1 MKKSKN
7 KRLAI
12 IIIFVF
18 IIITLLVILLNNK
31 KEPVSLTMWHVYGEQ
46 ASSPMDKLVDDFN
59 ETVGNKEGIVIN
71 VTATSNSAEIGD
83 ELLDSQ
89 AGKSGAKKMPD
100 LFFCHSGNADDLGSE
115 NLIDWQDYFTKE
127 ELSDY
132 QEDFLEDGKVGDKLL
147 VFPISK
153 STHMLFI
160 NGSMFARFSKDTGL
174 DYGDLLTW
182 DGFFDAAE
190 KFYDWSDGKTFCAM
204 DYILREIELANLS
217 TNPNTKLHNDQ
228 GWYDKK
234 NMEFKKEF
242 DKFMTSLVK
251 GHIIVSDLYANT
263 QMMTGESLAGISSSA
278 AVLYYNDTVTYPDN
292 RSEPMDLK
300 VLPLPV
306 NKFENKFDTLA
317 GTGLCAYKTTDEKAK
332 AAAIFAKWITESQ
345 RNLDFVTKTG
355 YMPVRNE
362 AFNKVLDME
371 FENHDYKELYHSLS
385 KMEKDYSFISES
397 YDYNKVLNFYDWLRA
412 NQKSFEE
419 RYKSGEDVNSLI
431 EECWE
436 KLIG

>member
-1 MKKSKN
+1 MKKSKY
-7 KRLAI
+7 KKLAI

-59 ETVGNKEGIVIN
+59 ETVGSKEGIVIN

-100 LFFCHSGNADDLGSE
+100 LFFCHSGNADDVGSE

-160 NGSMFARFSKDTGL
+160 NGSMFSRFSKDTGI
-174 DYGDLLTW
+174 DYEDLLTW

-190 KFYDWSDGKTFCAM
+190 KFYDWSDGKAFCAM

-217 TNPNTKLHNDQ
+217 TNPNAKLHNDP
-228 GWYDKK
+228 GWYDK
-234 NMEFKKEF
+234 NNEDFKKEF

-263 QMMTGESLAGISSSA
+263 QMMTGETLAGISSSA

-300 VLPLPV
+300 VLALPI
-306 NKFENKFDTLA
+306 NKSGNKFDTLA

-332 AAAIFAKWITESQ
+332 AAAIFAKWITESG

-355 YMPVRNE
+355 YMPVRRE
-362 AFNKVLDME
+362 AFKKISSMD
-371 FENHDYKELYHSLS
+371 FENNDYRELYNSLS
-385 KMEKDYSFISES
+385 KMQDDYTFLGES

>member
-1 MKKSKN
+1 MKNSKYKN
-7 KRLAI
+7 VG
-12 IIIFVF
+12 IIFLLIF
-18 IIITLLVILLNNK
+18 IIITIFIIFSRNK

-59 ETVGNKEGIVIN
+59 ETVGSKEGIVIN
-71 VTATSNSAEIGD
+71 ITATSNSAEIGD

-174 DYGDLLTW
+174 DYEDLLTW

-190 KFYDWSDGKTFCAM
+190 KFYEWSNGKAFCAM

-217 TNPNTKLHNDQ
+217 TNPNAKLHNDQ
-228 GWYDKK
+228 GWYDKN

-242 DKFMTSLVK
+242 DKFMTYLVK

-263 QMMTGESLAGISSSA
+263 QMMTGETLAGISSSA

-300 VLPLPV
+300 VLALPI
-306 NKFENKFDTLA
+306 NKSGNKVDTLA

-332 AAAIFAKWITESQ
+332 AAAIFAKWITESG

-385 KMEKDYSFISES
+385 KMEKDYSFLSES

-419 RYKSGEDVNSLI
+419 RYKNGEDVNSLI

>member
-1 MKKSKN
+1 MKNSKYKN
-7 KRLAI
+7 MG
-12 IIIFVF
+12 IIFLLIF
-18 IIITLLVILLNNK
+18 IIITIFIIFSRNK

-59 ETVGNKEGIVIN
+59 ETVGSKEGIVIN

-174 DYGDLLTW
+174 DYEDLLTW

-190 KFYDWSDGKTFCAM
+190 KFYEWSNGKAFCAM

-217 TNPNTKLHNDQ
+217 TNPNAKLHNDQ
-228 GWYDKK
+228 GWYDKN

-263 QMMTGESLAGISSSA
+263 QMMTGETLAGISSSA

-300 VLPLPV
+300 VLALPI
-306 NKFENKFDTLA
+306 NKSGNKVDTLA

-332 AAAIFAKWITESQ
+332 AAAIFAKWITESG

-362 AFNKVLDME
+362 AFNKVLAME

-385 KMEKDYSFISES
+385 KMEKDYSFLSES

>member
-1 MKKSKN
+1 
-7 KRLAI
+7 
-12 IIIFVF
+12 
-18 IIITLLVILLNNK
+18 
-31 KEPVSLTMWHVYGEQ
+31 
-46 ASSPMDKLVDDFN
+46 
-59 ETVGNKEGIVIN
+59 
-71 VTATSNSAEIGD
+71 
-83 ELLDSQ
+83 
-89 AGKSGAKKMPD
+89 MPD

-174 DYGDLLTW
+174 DYEDLLTW

-190 KFYDWSDGKTFCAM
+190 KFYEWSNGKAFCAM

-217 TNPNTKLHNDQ
+217 TNPNAKLHNDQ
-228 GWYDKK
+228 GWYDKN

-263 QMMTGESLAGISSSA
+263 QMMTGETLAGISSSA

-300 VLPLPV
+300 VLALPI
-306 NKFENKFDTLA
+306 NKSGNKFDTLA

-332 AAAIFAKWITESQ
+332 AAAIFAKWITESG

-362 AFNKVLDME
+362 AFNKVLTME

-385 KMEKDYSFISES
+385 KMEKDYSFLSES

-419 RYKSGEDVNSLI
+419 RYKNGEDVNSLI

>member
-1 MKKSKN
+1 MKNSKYKN
-7 KRLAI
+7 VG
-12 IIIFVF
+12 IIFLLIF
-18 IIITLLVILLNNK
+18 IIITIFIIFSRNK

-59 ETVGNKEGIVIN
+59 ETVGSKEGIVIN

-174 DYGDLLTW
+174 DYEDLLTW

-190 KFYDWSDGKTFCAM
+190 KFYEWSNGKAFCAM

-217 TNPNTKLHNDQ
+217 TNPNAKLHNDQ
-228 GWYDKK
+228 GWYDKN

-263 QMMTGESLAGISSSA
+263 QMMTGETLAGISSSA

-300 VLPLPV
+300 VLALPI
-306 NKFENKFDTLA
+306 NKSGNKVDTLA

-332 AAAIFAKWITESQ
+332 AAAIFAKWITESG

-385 KMEKDYSFISES
+385 KMEKDYSFLSES

-419 RYKSGEDVNSLI
+419 RYKNGEDVNSLI

>member
-1 MKKSKN
+1 MKKSKY

-18 IIITLLVILLNNK
+18 IIITLFVILLNNK

-46 ASSPMDKLVDDFN
+46 ASSPMDKLVDEFN
-59 ETVGNKEGIVIN
+59 ETVGSKEGIVIN

-174 DYGDLLTW
+174 DYEDLLTW

-190 KFYDWSDGKTFCAM
+190 KFYDWSDGKAFCAM
-204 DYILREIELANLS
+204 DYILREIELACLS
-217 TNPNTKLHNDQ
+217 TNPNAKLHNDH
-228 GWYDKK
+228 GWYDENNK
-234 NMEFKKEF
+234 EFKKEF

-362 AFNKVLDME
+362 AFNKVLSME
-371 FENHDYKELYHSLS
+371 FENHDYKDLYHSLS
-385 KMEKDYSFISES
+385 KMEKDYSFLSES
-397 YDYNKVLNFYDWLRA
+397 YDYNRVLNFYDWLRA

>member
-1 MKKSKN
+1 MKKSKY
-7 KRLAI
+7 KKLAI

-59 ETVGNKEGIVIN
+59 ETVGSKEGIVIN

-160 NGSMFARFSKDTGL
+160 NGSMFARFSEETGISY
-174 DYGDLLTW
+174 DDLVSW

-190 KFYDWSDGKTFCAM
+190 KFYDWSDGKAFCAM

-217 TNPNTKLHNDQ
+217 TNPNAKLHNDH
-228 GWYDKK
+228 GWYDKN

-263 QMMTGESLAGISSSA
+263 QMMTGETLAGISSSA

-300 VLPLPV
+300 VLALPI
-306 NKFENKFDTLA
+306 NKSGNKFDTLA

-332 AAAIFAKWITESQ
+332 AAAIFAKWITESG

-355 YMPVRNE
+355 YMPVRRE
-362 AFNKVLDME
+362 AFKKISSMD
-371 FENHDYKELYHSLS
+371 FENNDYRELYNSLS
-385 KMEKDYSFISES
+385 KMQDDYTFLGES